1 MLQTHNT
8 VHHRAALHA
17 ALGDPVRLAVVDRLM
32 TSDRSPQELQIQL
45 GLPSNLLAHHLQVLE
60 SAGIIVRGRS
70 TGDGRRRYIHVL
82 PSALANLSPPV
93 RIARQPALFVCSKNS
108 ARSQLAAALWTA
120 VVGAPATSAGT
131 HPATKVHPGAVA
143 AARRAG
149 LDLSDAAPRA
159 LEDIRGASML
169 TITVCDQAHEE
180 LHADDDW
187 LHWSITDPVA
197 VGTKAA
203 FDKTVAE
210 LRDRINA
217 VAAA

>member
-1 MLQTHNT
+1 
-8 VHHRAALHA
+8 
-17 ALGDPVRLAVVDRLM
+17 
-32 TSDRSPQELQIQL
+32 
-45 GLPSNLLAHHLQVLE
+45 
-60 SAGIIVRGRS
+60 
-70 TGDGRRRYIHVL
+70 
-82 PSALANLSPPV
+82 
-93 RIARQPALFVCSKNS
+93 
-108 ARSQLAAALWTA
+108 
-120 VVGAPATSAGT
+120 
-131 HPATKVHPGAVA
+131 
-143 AARRAG
+143 
-149 LDLSDAAPRA
+149 
-159 LEDIRGASML
+159 ML